1 METNFFPMLHVEV
14 FKGGFSDAAFE
25 SFKKDL
31 LKVVGDIDN
40 ISLKFEK
47 I

>member
-14 FKGGFSDAAFE
+14 FQGGFSDAAFE
-25 SFKKDL
+25 TFKNDL

-40 ISLKFEK
+40 ISLTFKK